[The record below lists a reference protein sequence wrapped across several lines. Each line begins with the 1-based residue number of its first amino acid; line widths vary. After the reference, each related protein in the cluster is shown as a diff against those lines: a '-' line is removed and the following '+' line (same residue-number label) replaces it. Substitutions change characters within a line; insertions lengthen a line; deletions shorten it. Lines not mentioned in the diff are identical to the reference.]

1 MKIINFMNFVRY
13 YEPRINDIQAGK
25 DILFETT
32 KKEME
37 LAKEFG
43 VKNTFLLEYDALI
56 DERYINFFKENADE
70 NTELG
75 LWFEIPKQLLDR
87 VGLEWRG
94 REGWTW
100 DWEIIPGFSMAYTR
114 EERELIIDEA
124 MNRFKEIYGYYPKS
138 VASWLI
144 DTYTMELL
152 SKKYDVSYIGICRDQ
167 VSTDAYT
174 LVGGY
179 FNQAYYPS
187 NKNMFT
193 PAQTKEQQINTP
205 VFRLLGPD
213 PIHNY
218 DNHKYFESCKE
229 KIATLYTLEPAW
241 PIGRDEEVIKWFKKS
256 YFENEDLGFSYAQIG
271 QENSFGTECR
281 DALLAGLRLQLEI
294 FTKNPEIKFMKTSE
308 VGDWFKRTYDK
319 TPATSV
325 CAMDDWATG
334 NDVQSVCYNCQK
346 YTANVFRYKNKVF
359 LRNLYLF
366 NGDIEED
373 YLSTPC
379 QTWDATY
386 ENLPVVDTLLWE
398 DDNGIVFDTDAEEIK
413 VEKISESSIRV
424 FWKDK
429 EVVLCEDKITLK
441 NTTPEFCIKGSKA
454 EISVK
459 DNEICYSYKGN
470 KYTLKVDNAEIVEND
485 GVLKFVSDGVIE
497 LSLSYQ

>member
-13 YEPRINDIQAGK
+13 CEPRINDIQAGK

-32 KKEME
+32 KREME

-43 VKNTFLLEYDALI
+43 IKNTFLLEYDALI

-281 DALLAGLRLQLEI
+281 RLGNRKRCSVSLLQL
-294 FTKNPEIKFMKTSE
+294 PEIHCKCVQIQKQSLPQKFISFQ
-308 VGDWFKRTYDK
+308 WRYRRRLSF
-319 TPATSV
+319 
-325 CAMDDWATG
+325 
-334 NDVQSVCYNCQK
+334 
-346 YTANVFRYKNKVF
+346 YTVPDMG
-359 LRNLYLF
+359 RNL
-366 NGDIEED
+366 
-373 YLSTPC
+373 
-379 QTWDATY
+379 
-386 ENLPVVDTLLWE
+386 
-398 DDNGIVFDTDAEEIK
+398 
-413 VEKISESSIRV
+413 
-424 FWKDK
+424 
-429 EVVLCEDKITLK
+429 
-441 NTTPEFCIKGSKA
+441 
-454 EISVK
+454 
-459 DNEICYSYKGN
+459 
-470 KYTLKVDNAEIVEND
+470 
-485 GVLKFVSDGVIE
+485 
-497 LSLSYQ
+497 